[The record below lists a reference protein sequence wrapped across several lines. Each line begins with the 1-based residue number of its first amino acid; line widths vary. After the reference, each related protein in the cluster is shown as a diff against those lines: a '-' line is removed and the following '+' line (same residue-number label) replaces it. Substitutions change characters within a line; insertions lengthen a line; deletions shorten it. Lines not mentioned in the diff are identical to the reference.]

1 MFGEIEMKIINSEG
15 NEIPFTG
22 KIRGENESL
31 SYYKE
36 GKLHREDGPAIEH
49 LNGKKEW
56 WVNGAL
62 HREDGPAVEYPN
74 GDKIYY
80 LKGKEIHYSNL
91 LSLIRNENLM
101 FIGVENGY
109 AKFLNEKNI
118 QETPVKFFID
128 NVKESIKNY
137 TEWTKTLSQILVSF
151 EKDMN
156 KNDRS

>member
-1 MFGEIEMKIINSEG
+1 VFGKTGMKIIDPEG

-56 WVNGAL
+56 WVNGEL
-62 HREDGPAVEYPN
+62 HREEGPAVEYPN

-91 LSLIRNENLM
+91 LSLIRDENLM
-101 FIGVENGY
+101 FVGVENGY

-128 NVKESIKNY
+128 KVKESIKI
-137 TEWTKTLSQILVSF
+137 ILNGRKHYLKF
-151 EKDMN
+151 WFLLK
-156 KNDRS
+156 RI

>member
-1 MFGEIEMKIINSEG
+1 VFGKHKMKIINSEG

-36 GKLHREDGPAIEH
+36 GKLHREDGPAI
-49 LNGKKEW
+49 
-56 WVNGAL
+56 
-62 HREDGPAVEYPN
+62 EYPN

-118 QETPVKFFID
+118 QEIPVKFFID
-128 NVKESIKNY
+128 KVKESIENY
-137 TEWTKTLSQILVSF
+137 NEWTKTLSQILVSF

-156 KNDRS
+156 KNG

>member
-56 WVNGAL
+56 WVNEAQ
-62 HREDGPAVEYPN
+62 HREDGADDEYPK
-74 GDKIYY
+74 GDKI
-80 LKGKEIHYSNL
+80 
-91 LSLIRNENLM
+91 
-101 FIGVENGY
+101 
-109 AKFLNEKNI
+109 
-118 QETPVKFFID
+118 
-128 NVKESIKNY
+128 
-137 TEWTKTLSQILVSF
+137 
-151 EKDMN
+151 
-156 KNDRS
+156 